1 ILIITKQRN
10 NIKPN
15 NNKKGAV
22 AMAVIHELIDEANI
36 TITETALSNLT
47 YVILKTEVDAN
58 NDPNTED
65 FGLTNI
71 YLDHNDEMN
80 LVFTEGMQ
88 QHETV
93 IQEAE
98 LDQLSD
104 ACTQD
109 ELGAMA
115 QRVEVDIT

>member
-1 ILIITKQRN
+1 
-10 NIKPN
+10 
-15 NNKKGAV
+15 
-22 AMAVIHELIDEANI
+22 MAVIHELIDEANI

-109 ELGAMA
+109 ELDAMA
-115 QRVEVDIT
+115 QRVKVDIT